1 MIKHFFSLVFI
12 LSVTVCLSQTLSAE
26 LETPESVEPG
36 SDFIVKVTV
45 TKSNLNGFM
54 KYYQKLPKNYT
65 ASNVDSK
72 GGAFTFRDSIVK
84 ILWLSPPIEDVYSFM
99 YKLKVP
105 VNAAPDDEIVAKI
118 DYTIDLKSF
127 SFPLVSKMIKLTK
140 PGATTTNSV
149 VAEKVVETPVV
160 EKVVETPPVVEKVV
174 EKPPVVIDPPV
185 VVEKEAPAVKP
196 ESYTYAVQIGAF
208 IGTPKSHIT
217 EVRELKKIKASNGIT
232 KYLTGNYTTHEEAE
246 KRRDELKANGY
257 SDAFIVK
264 LKDGK
269 VAE

>member
-26 LETPESVEPG
+26 LEMPESVEPG

-84 ILWLSPPIEDVYSFM
+84 ILWLSPPIEDVYSFT

-105 VNAAPDDEIVAKI
+105 VNANPDDEIVAKI

-127 SFPLVSKMIKLTK
+127 SFPLVSKIIKLTK
-140 PGATTTNSV
+140 PGAKTTNSV
-149 VAEKVVETPVV
+149 VAEKVVETPPVV
-160 EKVVETPPVVEKVV
+160 EKVKEVPPVVEKPV
-174 EKPPVVIDPPV
+174 ETPVIKEAPVVA
-185 VVEKEAPAVKP
+185 EKEAAVKS
-196 ESYTYAVQIGAF
+196 ENYTYAVQIGAF
-208 IGTPKSHIT
+208 VGTPKSHIT
-217 EVRELKKIKASNGIT
+217 EVRELKKIKANSGIT

-246 KRRDELKANGY
+246 KRREELKANGY

-269 VAE
+269 IAE